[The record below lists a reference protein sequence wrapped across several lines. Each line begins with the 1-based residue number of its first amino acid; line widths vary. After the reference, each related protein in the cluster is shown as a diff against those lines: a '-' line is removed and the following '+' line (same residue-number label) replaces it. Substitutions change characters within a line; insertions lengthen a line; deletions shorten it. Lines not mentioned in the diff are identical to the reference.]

1 MKLYFVYFEKW
12 SWHQNE
18 SFCSYGYIAFF
29 RHPNIEKSN
38 QEDKTLIIRARV
50 RL

>member
-18 SFCSYGYIAFF
+18 SFCSYAFF
-29 RHPNIEKSN
+29 KHPNIEKSN
-38 QEDKTLIIRARV
+38 QEDKTLIIRVRV